1 MCLRP
6 LFTKAAQQLHI
17 AQPSLSMALDK
28 LGKELGVAL
37 FLGEDA
43 HRRSARLTEAGRL
56 LLQDARTLLDQAEVT
71 AAHMRQFSQRDWA
84 EVRLAYTAALA
95 ERTVPALL
103 HDFLTGRGKGC
114 TIYSDEMPTDRIAAG
129 LRDGRFDLGLGSV
142 LPPEDALEQIPFAWQ
157 PLCLLTPPG
166 DSAAYDSPA
175 ALNGAPLITFRQD
188 YPMARLL
195 AERFAA
201 WGCTPHPAC
210 LHSRPRPAGPGAG
223 AGGNPVNAQI
233 PAGCGSKPQPAG
245 ICFFC
250 ML

>member
-1 MCLRP
+1 M
-6 LFTKAAQQLHI
+6 
-17 AQPSLSMALDK
+17 
-28 LGKELGVAL
+28 
-37 FLGEDA
+37 
-43 HRRSARLTEAGRL
+43 
-56 LLQDARTLLDQAEVT
+56 
-71 AAHMRQFSQRDWA
+71 
-84 EVRLAYTAALA
+84 
-95 ERTVPALL
+95 PALL

-201 WGCTPHPAC
+201 QHPQVRA
-210 LHSRPRPAGPGAG
+210 LTQRG
-223 AGGNPVNAQI
+223 QTLEI
-233 PAGCGSKPQPAG
+233 D
-245 ICFFC
+245 
-250 ML
+250 

>member
-6 LFTKAAQQLHI
+6 LFTKAAQQLYI

-129 LRDGRFDLGLGSV
+129 LPPACGTAGSTWGLARYCRRRMRWSRFLSPGS
-142 LPPEDALEQIPFAWQ
+142 
-157 PLCLLTPPG
+157 
-166 DSAAYDSPA
+166 
-175 ALNGAPLITFRQD
+175 
-188 YPMARLL
+188 
-195 AERFAA
+195 RFA
-201 WGCTPHPAC
+201 C
-210 LHSRPRPAGPGAG
+210 
-223 AGGNPVNAQI
+223 
-233 PAGCGSKPQPAG
+233 
-245 ICFFC
+245 
-250 ML
+250 